1 MSFKFY
7 LLRGV
12 WGEIEMTEKEEK
24 KERLPHSIVSWR
36 VNPQQRRL
44 LLKIAER
51 TGMSVSDIMDETY
64 TKYLLEEY
72 GWLLDEQST

>member
-1 MSFKFY
+1 
-7 LLRGV
+7 
-12 WGEIEMTEKEEK
+12 MTEKEEK
-24 KERLPHSIVSWR
+24 RERLPHNIVSWR
-36 VNPQQRRL
+36 VGPQQRQL

-51 TGMSVSDIMDETY
+51 TGMSIKDILDEAY